1 MTCVNSQLGTAVA
14 LVDRGAI
21 VNMKNLYENTPL
33 HMACVNGH
41 VRMAIIY
48 IYRSIHLSIYLVGR
62 GSIVNEI
69 DDNGETPLHM
79 ACEEGYS
86 GTAIALL
93 DRSANVDMKNICGDT
108 PLHWACLNGHL
119 ETRLLS

>member
-1 MTCVNSQLGTAVA
+1 MCKWSCTDG
-14 LVDRGAI
+14 D
-21 VNMKNLYENTPL
+21 NLYL
-33 HMACVNGH
+33 S
-41 VRMAIIY
+41 IY
-48 IYRSIHLSIYLVGR
+48 PSIDLSIYLVGR